1 MIRPATEADAA
12 AIGAVHARAWA
23 ETYPALLPAGVL
35 ARMSDPSRRAEQWRG
50 WLAAPPPVG
59 GTDVAVLDGSVVGFV
74 CCAPA
79 REAALGA
86 AGEITGLY
94 LLAAAQR
101 RGLGRALMAAAARRL
116 LAGGIGDAALWVV
129 VGNARAIAFYR
140 ALGAVEV
147 VRRRE
152 TIGGAP
158 IEEVAMRWPRLA
170 ALASGGGAASL

>member
-23 ETYPALLPAGVL
+23 ETYPALLPAEVL
-35 ARMSDPSRRAEQWRG
+35 ERMSDPSRRAAQWRG
-50 WLAAPPPVG
+50 WLAAPPAVG
-59 GTDVAVLDGSVVGFV
+59 GTDVAFLGGAVVGFV
-74 CCAPA
+74 SSAPA

-94 LLAAAQR
+94 LLAAVQR

-116 LAGGIGDAALWVV
+116 LDGGIGDAALWVI
-129 VGNARAIAFYR
+129 VGNEPAMAFYR
-140 ALGAVEV
+140 ALGAEAGL
-147 VRRRE
+147 RRRE

-158 IEEVAMRWPRLA
+158 IEEVAMRWPSLEVP
-170 ALASGGGAASL
+170 ASGAGAASL